1 MYYKFTPILKNTI
14 WGGTKIAPFKN
25 IQTSL
30 RKVGE
35 SWEISGVPGNETIV
49 SGGPYAGRNLNDL
62 VAEQKEALV
71 GKANYERF
79 GNEFPLLIKFIDARD
94 DLSIQVH
101 PTDEIAHRQGRER
114 GKTEMWYLMPSEPE
128 ATLLCGLEKHITPD
142 EYKRMVSEKTI
153 VDAIARYP
161 VHEGDCFF
169 LPAGRI
175 HAIGSGCFLAEIQQT
190 SDVTYRIYDFD
201 RHDDLGRPREL
212 HTELAAQALN
222 YKVED
227 EYRTDYMDEQNRSN
241 LVIDSPYFSVRVTEL
256 TRPFHRNLLKYD
268 SFVISMC
275 LQGDCLLKMR
285 ADGQEVILREGHSCL
300 IPAAIADYDIVPL
313 KFRARVLDAFID
325 NMDRSMAG
333 IVTRFLHLTQ
343 K

>member
-1 MYYKFTPILKNTI
+1 MYKFIPILKNTI

-25 IQTSL
+25 IQTQL

-35 SWEISGVPGNETIV
+35 SWEISGVPGNETVV
-49 SGGPYAGRNLNDL
+49 SNGPDAGRKLNDL

-71 GKANYERF
+71 GRANYERF

-114 GKTEMWYLMPSEPE
+114 GKTEMWYLMPSEPQ
-128 ATLLCGLEKHITPD
+128 ATLLCGLKKKITPD
-142 EYKRMVSEKTI
+142 EYKQMVSEKTI

-212 HTELAAQALN
+212 HTELAAESIN
-222 YKVED
+222 YDVLD
-227 EYRTDYMDEQNRSN
+227 DYQTHYTPAKNQRVQ
-241 LVIDSPYFSVRVTEL
+241 LVSCPYFTTSIYDNDQPIDIDYTTL
-256 TRPFHRNLLKYD
+256 D
-268 SFVISMC
+268 SFVI
-275 LQGDCLLKMR
+275 
-285 ADGQEVILREGHSCL
+285 L
-300 IPAAIADYDIVPL
+300 IPL
-313 KFRARVLDAFID
+313 
-325 NMDRSMAG
+325 SGAG
-333 IVTRFLHLTQ
+333 IVTEADGTHFVLRAGETVLLPATTTRLRIEGTVKFLETYVE
-343 K
+343 

>member
-25 IQTSL
+25 IQTQL

-128 ATLLCGLEKHITPD
+128 ATLLCGLKKHITPD

-212 HTELAAQALN
+212 HTELAAESIN
-222 YKVED
+222 YDVLPDYQTHYTPAKNQRVQLVEC
-227 EYRTDYMDEQNRSN
+227 
-241 LVIDSPYFSVRVTEL
+241 PYFTTSVYDL
-256 TRPFHRNLLKYD
+256 DQPINLDYTSLD
-268 SFVISMC
+268 SFVI
-275 LQGDCLLKMR
+275 
-285 ADGQEVILREGHSCL
+285 L
-300 IPAAIADYDIVPL
+300 IGL
-313 KFRARVLDAFID
+313 
-325 NMDRSMAG
+325 SGAG
-333 IVTRFLHLTQ
+333 IVTEADGTRFVLRAGETILLPATTGRLSVEGTV
-343 K
+343 KFLETYVG

>member
-25 IQTSL
+25 IQTQL

-71 GKANYERF
+71 GKANYDRF

-128 ATLLCGLEKHITPD
+128 ATLLCGLKKHITPD

-212 HTELAAQALN
+212 HTELAAESIN
-222 YKVED
+222 YDVLPDYQTHYTPAKNQRVQLVEC
-227 EYRTDYMDEQNRSN
+227 
-241 LVIDSPYFSVRVTEL
+241 PYFTTSVYDL
-256 TRPFHRNLLKYD
+256 DQPINLDYTALD
-268 SFVISMC
+268 SFVI
-275 LQGDCLLKMR
+275 
-285 ADGQEVILREGHSCL
+285 L
-300 IPAAIADYDIVPL
+300 IGL
-313 KFRARVLDAFID
+313 
-325 NMDRSMAG
+325 SGAG
-333 IVTRFLHLTQ
+333 IVTEADGTRFVLRAGETILLPATTGRLSVEGTV
-343 K
+343 KFLETYVG

>member
-1 MYYKFTPILKNTI
+1 MLGGKKMYYKFTPILKNTI

-128 ATLLCGLEKHITPD
+128 ATLLCGLKKHITPD

-212 HTELAAQALN
+212 HTELAAESIN
-222 YKVED
+222 YDVLPDYQTHYAPAKNQRVQLVEC
-227 EYRTDYMDEQNRSN
+227 
-241 LVIDSPYFSVRVTEL
+241 PYFTTSVYDL
-256 TRPFHRNLLKYD
+256 DQPINLDYTALD
-268 SFVISMC
+268 SFVI
-275 LQGDCLLKMR
+275 
-285 ADGQEVILREGHSCL
+285 L
-300 IPAAIADYDIVPL
+300 IGL
-313 KFRARVLDAFID
+313 
-325 NMDRSMAG
+325 SGAG
-333 IVTRFLHLTQ
+333 IVTEADGTRFVLRAGETILLPATTGRLSVEGTV
-343 K
+343 KFLETYVG

>member
-1 MYYKFTPILKNTI
+1 MYKFSPILKNTI

-25 IQTSL
+25 IQTQL

-49 SGGPYAGRNLNDL
+49 SNGPDAGRKLNDL

-71 GKANYERF
+71 GRANYERF

-114 GKTEMWYLMPSEPE
+114 GKTEMWYLMPSEPQ
-128 ATLLCGLEKHITPD
+128 ATLLCGLKKKITPD
-142 EYKRMVSEKTI
+142 EYKQMVSEKTI

-212 HTELAAQALN
+212 HTELAAESIN
-222 YKVED
+222 YDVLD
-227 EYRTDYMDEQNRSN
+227 DYQTHYTPAKNQRVQ
-241 LVIDSPYFSVRVTEL
+241 LVRCPYFTTSIYDNDQPIDIDYTEL
-256 TRPFHRNLLKYD
+256 D
-268 SFVISMC
+268 SFVI
-275 LQGDCLLKMR
+275 
-285 ADGQEVILREGHSCL
+285 L
-300 IPAAIADYDIVPL
+300 IPL
-313 KFRARVLDAFID
+313 
-325 NMDRSMAG
+325 SGAG
-333 IVTRFLHLTQ
+333 IVTEADGTHFVLRAGETVLLPATTTRLRIEGTVKFLETYVE
-343 K
+343 

>member
-1 MYYKFTPILKNTI
+1 MYKFSPILKNTI

-25 IQTSL
+25 IQTQL

-35 SWEISGVPGNETIV
+35 SWEISGVPGNETVV
-49 SGGPYAGRNLNDL
+49 SNGPDAGRKLNDL

-71 GKANYERF
+71 GRANYERF

-114 GKTEMWYLMPSEPE
+114 GKTEMWYLMPSEPQ
-128 ATLLCGLEKHITPD
+128 ATLLCGLKKKITPE
-142 EYKRMVSEKTI
+142 EYKQMVSEKTI

-212 HTELAAQALN
+212 HTELAAESIN
-222 YKVED
+222 YDVLD
-227 EYRTDYMDEQNRSN
+227 DYQTHYTPAKNQRVQ
-241 LVIDSPYFSVRVTEL
+241 LVSCPYFTTSIYDNDQPIDIDYTAL
-256 TRPFHRNLLKYD
+256 D
-268 SFVISMC
+268 SFVI
-275 LQGDCLLKMR
+275 
-285 ADGQEVILREGHSCL
+285 L
-300 IPAAIADYDIVPL
+300 IPL
-313 KFRARVLDAFID
+313 
-325 NMDRSMAG
+325 SGAG
-333 IVTRFLHLTQ
+333 IVTEADGTHFVLRAGETVLLPATTTRLRVEGTVKFLETYV
-343 K
+343 

>member
-1 MYYKFTPILKNTI
+1 MYKFIPILKNTI

-25 IQTSL
+25 IQTQL

-35 SWEISGVPGNETIV
+35 SWEISGVPGNETVV
-49 SGGPYAGRNLNDL
+49 SNGPDAGRKLNDL

-71 GKANYERF
+71 GRANYERF

-114 GKTEMWYLMPSEPE
+114 GKTEMWYLMPSEPQ
-128 ATLLCGLEKHITPD
+128 ATLLCGLKKKITPD
-142 EYKRMVSEKTI
+142 EYKQMVSEKTI

-212 HTELAAQALN
+212 HTELAAESIN
-222 YKVED
+222 YDVLD
-227 EYRTDYMDEQNRSN
+227 DYQTHYTPAKNQRVQ
-241 LVIDSPYFSVRVTEL
+241 LVSCPYFTTSIYDNDQPIDIDYTTL
-256 TRPFHRNLLKYD
+256 D
-268 SFVISMC
+268 SFVI
-275 LQGDCLLKMR
+275 
-285 ADGQEVILREGHSCL
+285 L
-300 IPAAIADYDIVPL
+300 IPL
-313 KFRARVLDAFID
+313 
-325 NMDRSMAG
+325 SGAG
-333 IVTRFLHLTQ
+333 IVTEADGTHFVLRAGETVLLPATTTRLRIEGTV
-343 K
+343 KILETYVE

>member
-1 MYYKFTPILKNTI
+1 MYYKFTSILKNTI

-49 SGGPYAGRNLNDL
+49 SGGPDAGRNLNDL

-128 ATLLCGLEKHITPD
+128 ATLLCGLKKHITPD

-153 VDAIARYP
+153 VNAIARYP

-212 HTELAAQALN
+212 HTELAAESIN
-222 YKVED
+222 YDVLPDYQTHYTSAKNQRVQLVEC
-227 EYRTDYMDEQNRSN
+227 
-241 LVIDSPYFSVRVTEL
+241 PYFTTSVYDLDQPIDLDYTSL
-256 TRPFHRNLLKYD
+256 D
-268 SFVISMC
+268 SFVI
-275 LQGDCLLKMR
+275 
-285 ADGQEVILREGHSCL
+285 L
-300 IPAAIADYDIVPL
+300 IGL
-313 KFRARVLDAFID
+313 
-325 NMDRSMAG
+325 SGAG
-333 IVTRFLHLTQ
+333 IVTEADGTRFVLRAGETILLPATTGRLSVEGTV
-343 K
+343 KFLETYVG

>member
-35 SWEISGVPGNETIV
+35 SWEISGVPGNETVV

-101 PTDEIAHRQGRER
+101 PTDEIAHRQGRAR

-128 ATLLCGLEKHITPD
+128 ATLLCGLKKHITPD

-212 HTELAAQALN
+212 HTELAAESIN
-222 YKVED
+222 YDVLPDYQTHYTPSKNQRVQLVEC
-227 EYRTDYMDEQNRSN
+227 
-241 LVIDSPYFSVRVTEL
+241 PYFTTSVYDL
-256 TRPFHRNLLKYD
+256 DQPINLDYTSLD
-268 SFVISMC
+268 SFVI
-275 LQGDCLLKMR
+275 
-285 ADGQEVILREGHSCL
+285 L
-300 IPAAIADYDIVPL
+300 IGL
-313 KFRARVLDAFID
+313 
-325 NMDRSMAG
+325 SGAG
-333 IVTRFLHLTQ
+333 IVTEADGTRFVLRAGETILLPATTGRLSVEGTV
-343 K
+343 KFLETYVG

>member
-1 MYYKFTPILKNTI
+1 MLGGIKMYYKFTPILKNTI

-49 SGGPYAGRNLNDL
+49 SGGPDAGRNLNDL

-128 ATLLCGLEKHITPD
+128 ATLLCGLKKHITPD

-212 HTELAAQALN
+212 HTELAAESIN
-222 YKVED
+222 YDVLPDYQTHYTPAKNQRVQLVEC
-227 EYRTDYMDEQNRSN
+227 
-241 LVIDSPYFSVRVTEL
+241 PYFTTSVYDL
-256 TRPFHRNLLKYD
+256 DQPINLDYTALD
-268 SFVISMC
+268 SFVI
-275 LQGDCLLKMR
+275 
-285 ADGQEVILREGHSCL
+285 L
-300 IPAAIADYDIVPL
+300 IGL
-313 KFRARVLDAFID
+313 
-325 NMDRSMAG
+325 SGAG
-333 IVTRFLHLTQ
+333 IVTEADGTRFVLRAGETILLPATTGRLSVEGTV
-343 K
+343 KFLETYVG

>member
-1 MYYKFTPILKNTI
+1 MYKFSPILKNTI

-25 IQTSL
+25 IQTQL

-35 SWEISGVPGNETIV
+35 SWEISGVPGNETVV
-49 SGGPYAGRNLNDL
+49 SNGPDAGRKLNDL
-62 VAEQKEALV
+62 VAEQKESLV
-71 GKANYERF
+71 GRANYERF

-114 GKTEMWYLMPSEPE
+114 GKTEMWYLMPSEPQ
-128 ATLLCGLEKHITPD
+128 ATLLCGLKKKITPE
-142 EYKRMVSEKTI
+142 EYKQMVSEKTI

-212 HTELAAQALN
+212 HTELAAESIN
-222 YKVED
+222 YDVLD
-227 EYRTDYMDEQNRSN
+227 DYQTHYTPAKNQRVQ
-241 LVIDSPYFSVRVTEL
+241 LVSCPYFTTSIYDNDQPIDIDYTAL
-256 TRPFHRNLLKYD
+256 D
-268 SFVISMC
+268 SFVI
-275 LQGDCLLKMR
+275 
-285 ADGQEVILREGHSCL
+285 L
-300 IPAAIADYDIVPL
+300 IPL
-313 KFRARVLDAFID
+313 
-325 NMDRSMAG
+325 SGAG
-333 IVTRFLHLTQ
+333 IVTEADGTHFVLRAGETVLLPATTTRLRIEGTVKFLETYVE
-343 K
+343 

>member
-128 ATLLCGLEKHITPD
+128 ATLLCGLKKHITPD

-212 HTELAAQALN
+212 HTELAAESIN
-222 YKVED
+222 YDVLPDYQTHYTPAKNQRVQLVEC
-227 EYRTDYMDEQNRSN
+227 
-241 LVIDSPYFSVRVTEL
+241 PYFTTSVYDL
-256 TRPFHRNLLKYD
+256 DQPINLDYTSLD
-268 SFVISMC
+268 SFVI
-275 LQGDCLLKMR
+275 
-285 ADGQEVILREGHSCL
+285 L
-300 IPAAIADYDIVPL
+300 IGL
-313 KFRARVLDAFID
+313 
-325 NMDRSMAG
+325 SGAG
-333 IVTRFLHLTQ
+333 IVTEAEGTRFVLRAGETILLPATTGRLSVEGTV
-343 K
+343 KFLETYVG

>member
-25 IQTSL
+25 IQTQL

-49 SGGPYAGRNLNDL
+49 SGGPDAGRNLNDL

-71 GKANYERF
+71 GKANYDRF

-128 ATLLCGLEKHITPD
+128 ATLLCGLKKHITPD

-212 HTELAAQALN
+212 HTELAAESIN
-222 YKVED
+222 YDVLPDYQTHYTPAKNQRVQLVEC
-227 EYRTDYMDEQNRSN
+227 
-241 LVIDSPYFSVRVTEL
+241 PYFTTSVY
-256 TRPFHRNLLKYD
+256 NLDQPIDLDYTSLD
-268 SFVISMC
+268 SFVI
-275 LQGDCLLKMR
+275 
-285 ADGQEVILREGHSCL
+285 L
-300 IPAAIADYDIVPL
+300 IGL
-313 KFRARVLDAFID
+313 
-325 NMDRSMAG
+325 SGAG
-333 IVTRFLHLTQ
+333 IVTEADGTRFVLRAGETILLPATTGRLSVEGTV
-343 K
+343 KFLETYVG

>member
-71 GKANYERF
+71 GKANYDRF

-128 ATLLCGLEKHITPD
+128 ATLLCGLKKHITPD

-212 HTELAAQALN
+212 HTELAAESIN
-222 YKVED
+222 YDVLPDYQTHYTPVKNQRVQLVEC
-227 EYRTDYMDEQNRSN
+227 
-241 LVIDSPYFSVRVTEL
+241 PYFTTSVYDL
-256 TRPFHRNLLKYD
+256 DQPINLDYTALD
-268 SFVISMC
+268 SFVI
-275 LQGDCLLKMR
+275 
-285 ADGQEVILREGHSCL
+285 L
-300 IPAAIADYDIVPL
+300 IGL
-313 KFRARVLDAFID
+313 
-325 NMDRSMAG
+325 SGAG
-333 IVTRFLHLTQ
+333 IVTEADGTRFVLRAGETILLPATTGRLSVEGTM
-343 K
+343 KFLETYVG

>member
-1 MYYKFTPILKNTI
+1 MYKFEPKLKQTL
-14 WGGTKIAPFKN
+14 WGGDKIIPFKHLDTKMEN
-25 IQTSL
+25 
-30 RKVGE
+30 VGE
-35 SWEISGVPGNETIV
+35 SWEISGVEGNETIV
-49 SGGPYAGRNLNDL
+49 TEGEHKGKTLN
-62 VAEQKEALV
+62 ELV
-71 GKANYERF
+71 GELKGKLVGEENYQRF

-128 ATLLCGLEKHITPD
+128 ATLLCGLKKHITPD
-142 EYKRMVSEKTI
+142 EYKQMVNEKTI

-212 HTELAAQALN
+212 HTELAAESIN
-222 YKVED
+222 YDVLPDYQTHYTPAKNQRVQLVEC
-227 EYRTDYMDEQNRSN
+227 
-241 LVIDSPYFSVRVTEL
+241 PYFTTSVYDLDQPIDLDYTAL
-256 TRPFHRNLLKYD
+256 D
-268 SFVISMC
+268 SFVI
-275 LQGDCLLKMR
+275 
-285 ADGQEVILREGHSCL
+285 L
-300 IPAAIADYDIVPL
+300 IGL
-313 KFRARVLDAFID
+313 
-325 NMDRSMAG
+325 SGAG
-333 IVTRFLHLTQ
+333 IVTEADGTRFVLRAGETILLPATTGRLSVEGTV
-343 K
+343 KFLETYVG

>member
-1 MYYKFTPILKNTI
+1 MLGGIKMYYKFTPILKNTI

-71 GKANYERF
+71 GKANYDRF

-128 ATLLCGLEKHITPD
+128 ATLLCGLKKHITPD

-153 VDAIARYP
+153 VDAIARYR

-212 HTELAAQALN
+212 HTELAAESIN
-222 YKVED
+222 YDVLPDYQTHYTPAKNQRVQLVEC
-227 EYRTDYMDEQNRSN
+227 
-241 LVIDSPYFSVRVTEL
+241 PYFTTSVYDLDQPIDLDYTAL
-256 TRPFHRNLLKYD
+256 D
-268 SFVISMC
+268 SFVI
-275 LQGDCLLKMR
+275 
-285 ADGQEVILREGHSCL
+285 L
-300 IPAAIADYDIVPL
+300 IGL
-313 KFRARVLDAFID
+313 
-325 NMDRSMAG
+325 SGAG
-333 IVTRFLHLTQ
+333 IVTEADGTRFVLRAGETILLPATTGRLSVEGTV
-343 K
+343 KFLETYVG

>member
-1 MYYKFTPILKNTI
+1 MLGGIKMYYKFTPILKNTI

-49 SGGPYAGRNLNDL
+49 SGGPDAGRNLNDL

-128 ATLLCGLEKHITPD
+128 ATLLCGLKKHITPD

-212 HTELAAQALN
+212 HTELAAESIN
-222 YKVED
+222 YDVLPDYQTHYTPVKNQRVQLVEC
-227 EYRTDYMDEQNRSN
+227 
-241 LVIDSPYFSVRVTEL
+241 PYFTTSVYDL
-256 TRPFHRNLLKYD
+256 DQPINLDYTALD
-268 SFVISMC
+268 SFVI
-275 LQGDCLLKMR
+275 
-285 ADGQEVILREGHSCL
+285 L
-300 IPAAIADYDIVPL
+300 IGL
-313 KFRARVLDAFID
+313 
-325 NMDRSMAG
+325 SGAG
-333 IVTRFLHLTQ
+333 IVTEADGTRFVLRAGETILLPATTGRLSVEGTV
-343 K
+343 KFLETYVG

>member
-1 MYYKFTPILKNTI
+1 MYKFSPILKNTI

-25 IQTSL
+25 IQTQL

-49 SGGPYAGRNLNDL
+49 SNGPDAGHKLNDL

-71 GKANYERF
+71 GRANYERF

-114 GKTEMWYLMPSEPE
+114 GKTEMWYLMPSEPQ
-128 ATLLCGLEKHITPD
+128 ATLLCGLKKKITPE
-142 EYKRMVSEKTI
+142 EYKQMVSEKTI

-212 HTELAAQALN
+212 HTELAAESIN
-222 YKVED
+222 YDVLD
-227 EYRTDYMDEQNRSN
+227 DYQTHYTPAKNQRVQ
-241 LVIDSPYFSVRVTEL
+241 LVSCPYFTTSIYDNDQPIDIDYTEL
-256 TRPFHRNLLKYD
+256 D
-268 SFVISMC
+268 SFVI
-275 LQGDCLLKMR
+275 
-285 ADGQEVILREGHSCL
+285 L
-300 IPAAIADYDIVPL
+300 IPL
-313 KFRARVLDAFID
+313 
-325 NMDRSMAG
+325 SGAG
-333 IVTRFLHLTQ
+333 IVTEADGTHFVLRAGETVLLPATTTRLRIEGTVKFLETYVE
-343 K
+343 

>member
-1 MYYKFTPILKNTI
+1 MYKFSPILKNTI

-25 IQTSL
+25 IQTQL

-49 SGGPYAGRNLNDL
+49 SNGPDAGRKLNDL

-71 GKANYERF
+71 GRANYERF

-114 GKTEMWYLMPSEPE
+114 GKTEMWYLMPSEPQ
-128 ATLLCGLEKHITPD
+128 ATLLCGLKKKITPE
-142 EYKRMVSEKTI
+142 EYKQMVANKTI

-212 HTELAAQALN
+212 HTELAAESIN
-222 YKVED
+222 YEVLD
-227 EYRTDYMDEQNRSN
+227 DYQTHYTPAKNQRVQ
-241 LVIDSPYFSVRVTEL
+241 LVDCPYFTTSVYDIDQPVDLDYTEL
-256 TRPFHRNLLKYD
+256 D
-268 SFVISMC
+268 SFVI
-275 LQGDCLLKMR
+275 
-285 ADGQEVILREGHSCL
+285 L
-300 IPAAIADYDIVPL
+300 IPL
-313 KFRARVLDAFID
+313 
-325 NMDRSMAG
+325 SGAG
-333 IVTRFLHLTQ
+333 IVTEADGTHFVLRAGETVLLPATATRLRIEGTVKFLETYVG
-343 K
+343 

>member
-25 IQTSL
+25 IQTQL

-128 ATLLCGLEKHITPD
+128 ATLLCGLKKHITPN

-212 HTELAAQALN
+212 HTELAAESIN
-222 YKVED
+222 YDVLPDYQTHYTPAKNQRVQLVEC
-227 EYRTDYMDEQNRSN
+227 
-241 LVIDSPYFSVRVTEL
+241 PYFTTSVYDL
-256 TRPFHRNLLKYD
+256 DQPINLDYTSLD
-268 SFVISMC
+268 SFVI
-275 LQGDCLLKMR
+275 
-285 ADGQEVILREGHSCL
+285 L
-300 IPAAIADYDIVPL
+300 IGL
-313 KFRARVLDAFID
+313 
-325 NMDRSMAG
+325 SGAG
-333 IVTRFLHLTQ
+333 IVTEADGTRFVLRAGETILLPATTDRLSVEGTV
-343 K
+343 KFLETYVG

>member
-35 SWEISGVPGNETIV
+35 SWEISGVPGNETVV

-128 ATLLCGLEKHITPD
+128 ATLLCGLKKHITPD

-153 VDAIARYP
+153 VDAIARYR

-212 HTELAAQALN
+212 HTELAAESIN
-222 YKVED
+222 YDVLPDYQTHYTPAKNQRVQLVEC
-227 EYRTDYMDEQNRSN
+227 
-241 LVIDSPYFSVRVTEL
+241 PYFTTSVYDLDQPIDLDYTSL
-256 TRPFHRNLLKYD
+256 D
-268 SFVISMC
+268 SFVI
-275 LQGDCLLKMR
+275 
-285 ADGQEVILREGHSCL
+285 L
-300 IPAAIADYDIVPL
+300 IGL
-313 KFRARVLDAFID
+313 
-325 NMDRSMAG
+325 SGAG
-333 IVTRFLHLTQ
+333 IVTEADGTRFVLRAGETILLPATTGRLSVEGTV
-343 K
+343 KFLETYVG

>member
-1 MYYKFTPILKNTI
+1 MSYYKFTPILKNTI

-128 ATLLCGLEKHITPD
+128 ATLLCGLKKHITPD

-212 HTELAAQALN
+212 HTELAAESIN
-222 YKVED
+222 YDVLPDYQTHYTPAKNQRVQLVEC
-227 EYRTDYMDEQNRSN
+227 
-241 LVIDSPYFSVRVTEL
+241 PYFTTSVYDLDQPIDLDYTAL
-256 TRPFHRNLLKYD
+256 D
-268 SFVISMC
+268 SFVI
-275 LQGDCLLKMR
+275 
-285 ADGQEVILREGHSCL
+285 L
-300 IPAAIADYDIVPL
+300 IGL
-313 KFRARVLDAFID
+313 
-325 NMDRSMAG
+325 SGAG
-333 IVTRFLHLTQ
+333 IVTEADGTRFVLRAGETILLPATTGRLSVEGTL
-343 K
+343 KFLETYVG

>member
-1 MYYKFTPILKNTI
+1 MYKFSPILKNTI

-25 IQTSL
+25 IQTQL

-49 SGGPYAGRNLNDL
+49 SNGPDAGRKLNDL

-71 GKANYERF
+71 GRANYERF

-114 GKTEMWYLMPSEPE
+114 GKTEMWYLMPSEPQ
-128 ATLLCGLEKHITPD
+128 ATLLCGLKKKITPD
-142 EYKRMVSEKTI
+142 EYKQMVSEKTI

-212 HTELAAQALN
+212 HTELAAESIN
-222 YKVED
+222 YD
-227 EYRTDYMDEQNRSN
+227 
-241 LVIDSPYFSVRVTEL
+241 VIDDYQTHYTPAKNQRVQLVSCPYFTTSIYDNDQPIDIDYTAL
-256 TRPFHRNLLKYD
+256 D
-268 SFVISMC
+268 SFVI
-275 LQGDCLLKMR
+275 
-285 ADGQEVILREGHSCL
+285 L
-300 IPAAIADYDIVPL
+300 IPL
-313 KFRARVLDAFID
+313 
-325 NMDRSMAG
+325 SGAG
-333 IVTRFLHLTQ
+333 IVTEADGTHFVLRAGETVLLPATTTRLRIEGTVKFLETYVE
-343 K
+343 

>member
-1 MYYKFTPILKNTI
+1 MYYKFTSILKNTI

-49 SGGPYAGRNLNDL
+49 SGGPDAGRNLNDL

-128 ATLLCGLEKHITPD
+128 ATLLCGLKKHITLD

-212 HTELAAQALN
+212 HTELAAESIN
-222 YKVED
+222 YDVLPDYQTHYTPAKNQRVQLVEC
-227 EYRTDYMDEQNRSN
+227 
-241 LVIDSPYFSVRVTEL
+241 PYFTTSVYDL
-256 TRPFHRNLLKYD
+256 DQPINLDYTALD
-268 SFVISMC
+268 SFVI
-275 LQGDCLLKMR
+275 
-285 ADGQEVILREGHSCL
+285 L
-300 IPAAIADYDIVPL
+300 IGL
-313 KFRARVLDAFID
+313 
-325 NMDRSMAG
+325 SGAG
-333 IVTRFLHLTQ
+333 IVTEAHGTRFVLRAGETILLPATTGRLSVEGTV
-343 K
+343 KFLETYVG

>member
-1 MYYKFTPILKNTI
+1 MYKFIPILKNTI

-35 SWEISGVPGNETIV
+35 SWEISGVPGNETV
-49 SGGPYAGRNLNDL
+49 VAEGPDAGRKLNDL
-62 VAEQKEALV
+62 VAEQKERLV
-71 GKANYERF
+71 GRANYERF

-114 GKTEMWYLMPSEPE
+114 GKTEMWYLMPSEPD
-128 ATLLCGLEKHITPD
+128 ATLLCGLKQQITPE
-142 EYKRMVSEKTI
+142 EYKRMVEQKTI
-153 VDAIARYP
+153 TDAIARYN
-161 VHEGDCFF
+161 VKEDDCFF

-212 HTELAAQALN
+212 HTELAAESIN
-222 YKVED
+222 YEVLDDYQTHYSPEKNRRVKLVEC
-227 EYRTDYMDEQNRSN
+227 
-241 LVIDSPYFSVRVTEL
+241 PYFTTGVYDLNRPL
-256 TRPFHRNLLKYD
+256 TIDYSQLD
-268 SFVISMC
+268 SFVI
-275 LQGDCLLKMR
+275 
-285 ADGQEVILREGHSCL
+285 L
-300 IPAAIADYDIVPL
+300 IGMSGAAIATTNAGERFVLRAGETILLPATTTSLHVEGVV
-313 KFRARVLDAFID
+313 KFLETYV
-325 NMDRSMAG
+325 
-333 IVTRFLHLTQ
+333 
-343 K
+343 

>member
-25 IQTSL
+25 IQTQL

-49 SGGPYAGRNLNDL
+49 SGGPDAGRNLNDL

-71 GKANYERF
+71 GKANYDRF

-128 ATLLCGLEKHITPD
+128 ATLLCGLKKHITPD

-212 HTELAAQALN
+212 HTELAAESIN
-222 YKVED
+222 YDVLPDYQTHYTPAKNQRVQLVEC
-227 EYRTDYMDEQNRSN
+227 
-241 LVIDSPYFSVRVTEL
+241 PYFTTSVCDLDQPIDLDYTSL
-256 TRPFHRNLLKYD
+256 D
-268 SFVISMC
+268 SFVI
-275 LQGDCLLKMR
+275 
-285 ADGQEVILREGHSCL
+285 L
-300 IPAAIADYDIVPL
+300 IGL
-313 KFRARVLDAFID
+313 
-325 NMDRSMAG
+325 SGAG
-333 IVTRFLHLTQ
+333 IVTEADGTRFVLRAGETILLPATTGRLSVEGTV
-343 K
+343 KFLETYVG

>member
-1 MYYKFTPILKNTI
+1 MYKFIPILKNTI

-25 IQTSL
+25 IQTQL

-49 SGGPYAGRNLNDL
+49 SNGPDAGRKLNDL
-62 VAEQKEALV
+62 VAEQKETLV
-71 GKANYERF
+71 GHANYERF

-101 PTDEIAHRQGRER
+101 PTDEIANRQGRER
-114 GKTEMWYLMPSEPE
+114 GKTEMWYLMPSEPQ
-128 ATLLCGLEKHITPD
+128 ATLLCGLKKKITPE
-142 EYKRMVSEKTI
+142 EYKQMVSEKTI

-212 HTELAAQALN
+212 HTELAAESIN
-222 YKVED
+222 YDVLPDYQTHYTPAKNQRVQLVEC
-227 EYRTDYMDEQNRSN
+227 
-241 LVIDSPYFSVRVTEL
+241 PYFTTSVYDL
-256 TRPFHRNLLKYD
+256 DQPINLDYTSLD
-268 SFVISMC
+268 SFVI
-275 LQGDCLLKMR
+275 
-285 ADGQEVILREGHSCL
+285 L
-300 IPAAIADYDIVPL
+300 IGL
-313 KFRARVLDAFID
+313 
-325 NMDRSMAG
+325 SGAG
-333 IVTRFLHLTQ
+333 IVTEADGTRFVLRAGETILLPATTGRLSVEGTV
-343 K
+343 KFLETYVG